1 MHTLTQ
7 IRGSDKMLEKF
18 IKYFKPATYFVLLPL
33 AVILLIAWF
42 AVDSATGNKVDSL
55 NAQAGV
61 LNSKSLNI
69 TPSSLKLDATGS
81 QSSKTVADMKDLKD
95 LFTKMTTWTDGKSY
109 TENRQLVQKSVSGTD
124 FYNKVYVADTDAT
137 GQSMVDALNTKS
149 KTQQIYIYQKGAN
162 KYRVIVSAYGYHK
175 IADLQHAT
183 NLDVSSTSLEVE
195 GSKGHWNV
203 TSFDANFGEDEE

>member
-7 IRGSDKMLEKF
+7 MRGSDKMLEKF

-33 AVILLIAWF
+33 AVILLITWF
-42 AVDSATGNKVDSL
+42 AVDYTTGNKVDDL

-69 TPSSLKLDATGS
+69 APSSLKLDATGS
-81 QSSKTVADMKDLKD
+81 QSSKTVADMKDLKS
-95 LFTKMTTWTDGKSY
+95 LFTLMTTWTDGKSY
-109 TENRQLVQKSVSGTD
+109 SENRQLVQKSVSGTD

-149 KTQQIYIYQKGAN
+149 KTQQIYIYQKDTN

-203 TSFDANFGEDEE
+203 TGFDANFGEDEE